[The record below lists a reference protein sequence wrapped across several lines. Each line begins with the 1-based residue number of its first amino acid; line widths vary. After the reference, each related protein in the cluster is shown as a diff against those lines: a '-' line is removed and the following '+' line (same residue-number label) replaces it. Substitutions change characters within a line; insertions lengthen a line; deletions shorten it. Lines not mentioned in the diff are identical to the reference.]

1 MQKRYRCS
9 TKTQTA
15 PRLPVF
21 GENAKLCPMIRLCS
35 LLAIALLGGGLLLPA
50 HAQSPAPS
58 AGTSSETADL
68 LSLSKK
74 IDEQNTK
81 IDLLSQQILRLQQE
95 IEHPKAIA
103 LGSPLP
109 TTNEA
114 PVATAVPAGGA
125 THVVTRGETLIS
137 IAKMHKVTV
146 DELQKLNH
154 IENERKLQIGQTLV
168 IPGPHEAATP
178 SPSPTPAAPGE

>member
-1 MQKRYRCS
+1 M
-9 TKTQTA
+9 T
-15 PRLPVF
+15 RLS
-21 GENAKLCPMIRLCS
+21 S
-35 LLAIALLGGGLLLPA
+35 LLAITLLGSGLTLSA
-50 HAQSPAPS
+50 HAQSPTPN
-58 AGTSSETADL
+58 AGTSAETADL
-68 LSLSKK
+68 LNLSKK

-95 IEHPKAIA
+95 IEHAPKAMA

-114 PVATAVPAGGA
+114 PVATAVAAGGA

-137 IAKMHKVTV
+137 IAKMHKVAV

-178 SPSPTPAAPGE
+178 SPSPTPAGASE